1 MFEFI
6 LKGIIIG
13 ICVSAPVGPI
23 GILCIQRTLTK
34 GKKVGIITGLGAT
47 FSDLFYA
54 MIAGF
59 SLGFV
64 SDFITKYQF
73 WIQIVGSLIIMLFG
87 FYIFKSNPV
96 RSLSSIQKQGS
107 SGSYFADFVTSF
119 ALCIT
124 NPMILFIFIGLF
136 ARMGFFTSDEPLY
149 QSIVGLF
156 SILLGAFLWW
166 LTLNSLVDRFRK
178 KINVRGLGFISKIT
192 GFVICAIG
200 LVGFVMSIFQG

>member
-1 MFEFI
+1 MLEFI

-23 GILCIQRTLTK
+23 GVLCIQRTLIK

-47 FSDLFYA
+47 FSDLVYA

-59 SLGFV
+59 SLGFI

-73 WIQIVGSLIIMLFG
+73 WIQIVGSVIIMLFG

-96 RSLSSIQKQGS
+96 RSLSSAHKQESG
-107 SGSYFADFVTSF
+107 GSYFTDFATSF
-119 ALCIT
+119 ALCIS
-124 NPMILFIFIGLF
+124 NPMIMFIFIGLF

-149 QSIVGLF
+149 QSIVGIF

-166 LTLNSLVDRFRK
+166 VTLNSLVDRFRK
-178 KINVRGLGFISKIT
+178 KINVRGLGLINKLT
-192 GFVICAIG
+192 GTIICVIG
-200 LVGFVMSIFQG
+200 LFGFLVSLLK

>member
-1 MFEFI
+1 MLEFI

-47 FSDLFYA
+47 FSDLCYA

-59 SLGFV
+59 SLGFI
-64 SDFITKYQF
+64 SDFITRYQF
-73 WIQIVGSLIIMLFG
+73 WIQIVGSLIIILFG

-96 RSLSSIQKQGS
+96 RSFSSVQKQE
-107 SGSYFADFVTSF
+107 SGETYFADFVTSF
-119 ALCIT
+119 ALCIS
-124 NPMILFIFIGLF
+124 NPMIMFIFIGLF
-136 ARMGFFTSDEPLY
+136 ARMGFFTSDEPFY
-149 QSIVGLF
+149 QSVVGMF

-178 KINVRGLGFISKIT
+178 KINVRGLGLINKVAGS
-192 GFVICAIG
+192 VICIIG
-200 LVGFVMSIFQG
+200 LIGFILSLLQ

>member
-1 MFEFI
+1 MLEFI

-23 GILCIQRTLTK
+23 GVLCIQRTLIK

-47 FSDLFYA
+47 FSDLVYA

-59 SLGFV
+59 SLGFI
-64 SDFITKYQF
+64 SDFITRYQF
-73 WIQIVGSLIIMLFG
+73 WIQIVGSVIIMLFG

-96 RSLSSIQKQGS
+96 RSLSSAQKQESG
-107 SGSYFADFVTSF
+107 GSYFADFATSF
-119 ALCIT
+119 ALCIS
-124 NPMILFIFIGLF
+124 NPMIMFIFIGLF

-149 QSIVGLF
+149 QSIVGIF

-166 LTLNSLVDRFRK
+166 VTLNSLVDRFRK
-178 KINVRGLGFISKIT
+178 KINVRGLGLINKLT
-192 GFVICAIG
+192 GTIICVIG
-200 LVGFVMSIFQG
+200 LFGFLVSLLK